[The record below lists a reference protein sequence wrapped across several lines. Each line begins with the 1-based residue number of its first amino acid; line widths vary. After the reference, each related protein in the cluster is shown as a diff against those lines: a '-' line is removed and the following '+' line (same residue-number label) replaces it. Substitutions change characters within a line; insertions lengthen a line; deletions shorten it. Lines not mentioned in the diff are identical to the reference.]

1 MPTPPLADI
10 PLHDAE
16 GTLIQFQSRV
26 EQITVDQARGALP
39 SRLHRQGQ
47 VIGRGIHQVYVRF
60 DLESQVIAL
69 PPHVVRV
76 LEAPDGGHHRPTGPG
91 REPQ

>member
-16 GTLIQFQSRV
+16 GTLIQFQCRV
-26 EQITVDQARGALP
+26 EQITVDQARGAP
-39 SRLHRQGQ
+39 ASRLHKKGQ
-47 VIGRGIHQVYVRF
+47 VIGRDIHRVYVRF

-76 LEAPDGGHHRPTGPG
+76 LETLDGS
-91 REPQ
+91 